1 MGSRSAV
8 RLVSTL
14 LPLLVVLPASSE
26 GEEGDGLAF
35 RWSLTPTVEY
45 RWIEPDDDD
54 VGGFLDQYEFVPNRD
69 SGFPVEIGISDAAL
83 DVLGESDTPLLQLRL
98 ESPTSNLG
106 VSGSEIDDPF
116 FNQRLLLLGRLPGL
130 DLDLIYRRMRTEEVR
145 LFPNTAGVGL
155 LFEDRT
161 RPDQRFQRDRTGF
174 AAELRAR
181 PHELLASAEA
191 LGDWAAPELSLRGG
205 YQVRD
210 GHLQRRF
217 LVEPGNRWLGIS
229 QSRDQEVG
237 DVGGGL
243 LLAPARFFTL
253 ALDVDHQRFRENTS
267 TRLQSQLGGGIPAT
281 QRSIGF
287 VPDTDRTTGTAR
299 LRGRLGD
306 RAVLEAGFQG
316 SVLEQVDDFTPL
328 QRANGLRDN
337 QVFFYAGGLAAK
349 VALFGP
355 VSANATFRYERRE
368 NDIERNTA
376 LFNPGGN
383 NGTQVD
389 EFLESWTRLRAGLE
403 AVYRL
408 NAANQLALGGRYDS
422 IDRDL
427 DFASPGCPPAP
438 CFPAI
443 LPVNALV
450 EEDSESWTVYGR
462 ARLRPLRR
470 VGVSAE
476 LGYRTAPETGYI
488 TELDEYVYGRMRAN
502 WTPDL
507 PRPVVISLLVRGGT
521 GKNRDLEMV
530 AGGGVGIPPAGPRT
544 SRDYERSD
552 WLVGLTASATPWD
565 RLSAFVSF
573 FVSRDA
579 QDYDLTLSSL
589 QRYVQPA
596 APVTFANLGG
606 TDYENDQ
613 WSVVLGGH
621 YEIDDATDA
630 SLSYAFTRAD
640 TRYDA
645 GGSPELA
652 LVSSTAEIDSDLHA
666 TELELGRWLREGLRV
681 QVGYRFELYRDGT
694 NLPESLNSARR
705 PFDLDTQRHTVT
717 LGVTLTN
724 ALLDR

>member
-8 RLVSTL
+8 RPVSIL
-14 LPLLVVLPASSE
+14 LPLLAVLPASA
-26 GEEGDGLAF
+26 EEEDALAL
-35 RWSLTPTVEY
+35 RWSVTPSVEY

-54 VGGFLDQYEFVPNRD
+54 VGGFFDQYEFVPNRD
-69 SGFPVEIGISDAAL
+69 SGFPVEIGVSDAAL
-83 DVLGESDTPLLQLRL
+83 DLLGESETPWLQLRL

-106 VSGSEIDDPF
+106 VSGSEIDEPF
-116 FNQRLLLLGRLPGL
+116 FNQRLLLLGRMPGL
-130 DLDLIYRRMRTEEVR
+130 DLDLFYRRLRTEEVR
-145 LFPNTAGVGL
+145 LFPNTAGAGL
-155 LFEDRT
+155 PFEDRS

-174 AAELRAR
+174 ATELRAR
-181 PHELLASAEA
+181 PHELLASAER

-205 YQVRD
+205 YQVREGD
-210 GHLQRRF
+210 LQRRF
-217 LVEPGNRWLGIS
+217 LVEPSNRWLGLA
-229 QSRDQEVG
+229 QPRDQEVG

-243 LLAPARFFTL
+243 LLAPARLFTL
-253 ALDVDHQRFRENTS
+253 ALDVDHQRFREDAP
-267 TRLQSQLGGGIPAT
+267 TRLQSQLGGGIPAS

-299 LRGRLGD
+299 LRGRLGE
-306 RAVLEAGFQG
+306 RAVLQAGFQA

-328 QRANGLRDN
+328 QRANRLRDN
-337 QVFFYAGGLAAK
+337 QVFFYAGDLAAD

-355 VSANATFRYERRE
+355 LSANATFRYERRE
-368 NDIERNTA
+368 NDIERDTP
-376 LFNPGGN
+376 LFNPRGD
-383 NGTQVD
+383 NGSQVD
-389 EFLESWTRLRAGLE
+389 EFVESWTRLRFGVE

-427 DFASPGCPPAP
+427 DFASAGCPPAP

-476 LGYRTAPETGYI
+476 LGYRTAPETGYV
-488 TELDEYVYGRMRAN
+488 TELDDYVYGRMRAS

-507 PRPVVISLLVRGGT
+507 PRPVVISLLARGGT
-521 GKNRDLEMV
+521 GRNRDLEMV
-530 AGGGVGIPPAGPRT
+530 DGGGVGVPPAGPRT
-544 SRDYERSD
+544 RRDYERSD
-552 WLVGLTASATPWD
+552 WLVGLTATANPWE
-565 RLSAFVSF
+565 RLSASVSF

-645 GGSPELA
+645 GGSPQLA
-652 LVSSTAEIDSDLHA
+652 QLRSTAEIDSDLHA

-694 NLPESLNSARR
+694 DLPESQGSARP

-717 LGVTLTN
+717 LGVTLTS
-724 ALLDR
+724 ALLEP